1 MSFQASRLRR
11 GEVIAGAA
19 AIVLLTLIFVL
30 PWYGVSGAAARSAQ
44 QVGLPTSLDGWHAL
58 QTVRWLMLVTIAAGL
73 ALAILQGTQR
83 APALPVSFAVIA
95 TVLGALTSLALI
107 YRVLISVPQGLDQRA
122 GAYLGLLSAVALTS
136 GAFRSLREED
146 PPDPARNASIP
157 TVTLPA

>member
-1 MSFQASRLRR
+1 M
-11 GEVIAGAA
+11 
-19 AIVLLTLIFVL
+19 LLALIFL
-30 PWYGVSGAAARSAQ
+30 LAWYGVSGAAARSAQ

-58 QTVRWLMLVTIAAGL
+58 QTVRWLMLVTIAAAL

-122 GAYLGLLSAVALTS
+122 GAYLGAARARWRSPTGRSARCARRIRPTRR
-136 GAFRSLREED
+136 ATRRSR
-146 PPDPARNASIP
+146 R
-157 TVTLPA
+157 

>member
-1 MSFQASRLRR
+1 MSFRASRMRR

-19 AIVLLTLIFVL
+19 AIVLLALMFLL

-58 QTVRWLMLVTIAAGL
+58 QTLRWLMLVTIAAGL

-95 TVLGALTSLALI
+95 TVLAAATSLALI

-122 GAYLGLLSAVALTS
+122 GAYLGLFSALALTY
-136 GAFRSLREED
+136 GAFRSLRQED
-146 PPDPARNASIP
+146 PPDPARHAAIP
-157 TVTLPA
+157 TVTLPT